1 MNRPK
6 RGAIEAAEA
15 GLLKDQASRAG
26 RILADA
32 AARLRGRD
40 LTDQEADL
48 RALFRRAIEAA
59 SEINNL
65 TG

>member
-6 RGAIEAAEA
+6 RGALEAAES

-26 RILADA
+26 RLLADA
-32 AARLRGRD
+32 AARLRGRS
-40 LTDQEADL
+40 LEGQRGDL

-59 SEINNL
+59 SEIETL